1 MKLVSIHDE
10 YRKMLSTE
18 IENNK
23 KDKKKGDIPKTED
36 EAEKSPDEAKKEEVA
51 SPSPTKG
58 GQPKELTEQD
68 KQKLIYA
75 GPTVLDKDNR

>member
-18 IENNK
+18 IEK
-23 KDKKKGDIPKTED
+23 KKKGDIPKTED